1 MELGGSAPGLRHQQ
15 LTVKLSRIFLQ
26 VARDVLSNVP
36 SAAYVSS
43 HTLRSVTVWGT
54 HSMNPQ
60 SSESGITANLHCS
73 RECQLQFHTAHS
85 CSWR

>member
-1 MELGGSAPGLRHQQ
+1 MPWPQEQEFPMKLRGSAPGLRRQQ

-26 VARDVLSNVP
+26 VARDVLSNIP

-60 SSESGITANLHCS
+60 SSDSGITANLQYS
-73 RECQLQFHTAHS
+73 RDCQL
-85 CSWR
+85 